1 MRKQKVYLDTS
12 VFGRRRGIN
21 MENIVLS
28 PDFTIDDIHK
38 IREENYERTKN
49 MTIAEKL
56 VYYNTAGVEY
66 EKEIERRRELKR
78 KLNGK

>member
-1 MRKQKVYLDTS
+1 
-12 VFGRRRGIN
+12 

-56 VYYNTAGVEY
+56 VYYNTAGIEA

>member
-1 MRKQKVYLDTS
+1 
-12 VFGRRRGIN
+12 
-21 MENIVLS
+21 
-28 PDFTIDDIHK
+28 
-38 IREENYERTKN
+38 

-56 VYYNTAGVEY
+56 VYYNTAGVEA

>member
-1 MRKQKVYLDTS
+1 
-12 VFGRRRGIN
+12 

-56 VYYNTAGVEY
+56 VYYNTAGVEA